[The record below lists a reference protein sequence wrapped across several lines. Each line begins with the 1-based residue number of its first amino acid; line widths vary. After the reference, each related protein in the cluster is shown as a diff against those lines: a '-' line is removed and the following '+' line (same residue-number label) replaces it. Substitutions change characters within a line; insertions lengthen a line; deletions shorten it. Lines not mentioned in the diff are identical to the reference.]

1 MYFVDTVHDTNG
13 VLRYRPNH
21 KMPNSMVMSLSQCN
35 WFVTD
40 IPLICIPGPSVNLPA
55 STARVIAVR

>member
-1 MYFVDTVHDTNG
+1 MYFVYTVHDTNG

-40 IPLICIPGPSVNLPA
+40 IALICIQAKRQFYLLVVPE
-55 STARVIAVR
+55 